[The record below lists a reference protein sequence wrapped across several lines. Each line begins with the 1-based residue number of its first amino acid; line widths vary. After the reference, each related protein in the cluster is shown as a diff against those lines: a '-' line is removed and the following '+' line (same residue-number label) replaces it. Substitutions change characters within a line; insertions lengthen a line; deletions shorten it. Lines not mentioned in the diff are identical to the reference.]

1 MSNALVG
8 SKRRG
13 FPFAAATAVAGDTY
27 CREQRAALIRARA
40 EHALWGLSDEEK
52 ENKAIVNGRTT
63 ARR

>member
-1 MSNALVG
+1 MSN
-8 SKRRG
+8 
-13 FPFAAATAVAGDTY
+13 ATAVAGDTY